1 MNKMKVIHEEIQFQD
16 SKQCESKEQYH
27 VNILDRF
34 CSFENFDENVD
45 INMVW
50 KRIRENIKF

>member
-1 MNKMKVIHEEIQFQD
+1 MKVIHEEIQFQD